1 MSERQNIEPF
11 FDLIIKAIKKLLTIF
26 LKAVLSPVLGVLK
39 KIAKILV
46 DFISDKIL
54 KPIFTPIGNA
64 LSFLVA
70 PLKPLFAFIAK
81 ILDFLVSIL
90 KFLANI
96 VDMLL
101 SLPFRILGG
110 MGLMTYPSA
119 PDPRYKNLGDLN
131 AVNKLSNSISDVNSN
146 LTSAAN
152 GVNKVVNQ
160 PNLIIFLTIIILA
173 ILFISIYYI
182 YNQFGDIIDSA
193 IAGVKGFFYPE
204 AAAE

>member
-1 MSERQNIEPF
+1 MSDKPNIEPF
-11 FDLIIKAIKKLLTIF
+11 FDLIIKAIKKVLTII
-26 LKAVLSPVLGVLK
+26 LKAVLSPVLSVLR
-39 KIAKILV
+39 KIVKILI

-110 MGLMTYPSA
+110 MGLITYPAA
-119 PDPRYKNLGDLN
+119 PDPRFKNLGDLN

-146 LTSAAN
+146 LTDSAN
-152 GVNKVVNQ
+152 GVNKVVNR
-160 PNLIIFLTIIILA
+160 PNLIIFLRL
-173 ILFISIYYI
+173 
-182 YNQFGDIIDSA
+182 
-193 IAGVKGFFYPE
+193 
-204 AAAE
+204 